1 MRIPKMRGIGALALA
16 CAASTGMMLAGGV
29 PAMAADTPV
38 QFELGAGSLS
48 ISAPTAVVDFGS
60 VTAGAPSVSGALGF
74 VVVTDNRGGATAWTA
89 TVSSTAF
96 VNGGSTIPSSDI
108 NYAPGTAGTTG
119 GVTLAAPVTGNLT
132 SPRVAQATSAV
143 TGTNT
148 ATWNPGITV
157 TIPAGVMTGTYA
169 ATITH
174 SVA

>member
-1 MRIPKMRGIGALALA
+1 MRIPTMRGIGALALA
-16 CAASTGMMLAGGV
+16 GAASTALVLAGGV

-48 ISAPTAVVDFGS
+48 ISAPTGVVDFGS
-60 VTAGAPSVSGALGF
+60 FTLGAASAGGALGV

-96 VNGGSTIPSSDI
+96 INGGSSIPSSDI

-157 TIPAGVMTGTYA
+157 TIPAGVMPGTYA